1 MTNDPYLLLVED
13 DVNFGSVLK
22 SYLELN
28 DFKVDWV
35 SDGKDANE
43 KFIQGNYQMIL
54 LDVMLPNLDGFS
66 IAKQIKAS
74 GRNIPFIFIT
84 A

>member
-43 KFIQGNYQMIL
+43 KFNQGNY
-54 LDVMLPNLDGFS
+54 
-66 IAKQIKAS
+66 
-74 GRNIPFIFIT
+74 
-84 A
+84 